1 MKKKQAPP
9 TGMPAS
15 LAPAPGKINRNITV
29 QYVCPI
35 FKKVLKPKKGGFEA
49 TILSEKVLLTCP
61 KQNSICNFLSS
72 EIINNSKLI
81 LT

>member
-29 QYVCPI
+29 CLSYI
-35 FKKVLKPKKGGFEA
+35 EKVLKPKKGGFKA